1 MQHYDTIDV
10 SERIDVNKT
19 NEPKECNICHYWYS
33 LNKGFKFQTYV
44 CNRCHDLLM
53 MSMNLSDIVILHI
66 KNASY
71 PCIINGIRKCEAV
84 NLLKDFDLTEKSR
97 TLEKFIKL
105 NFKSVFWSFK
115 SNWNSNLNTKSGKL

>member
-1 MQHYDTIDV
+1 M
-10 SERIDVNKT
+10 
-19 NEPKECNICHYWYS
+19 
-33 LNKGFKFQTYV
+33 YV

-53 MSMNLSDIVILHI
+53 MSMNLCDIVILNI

-71 PCIINGIRKCEAV
+71 RCIINGIRKCEAV
-84 NLLKDFDLTEKSR
+84 NLLKEKSK

-115 SNWNSNLNTKSGKL
+115 FNGNSNLNTKSGKL